1 MRLTCTCCG
10 AHGSIE
16 QFTADTDARRFMGM
30 LLQLPPQ
37 IAPLALR
44 YTALFR
50 PHKRGLTWDRA
61 CSVLG
66 ELGAMVMVGAVENY
80 GRSIPV
86 SPDAFANAMHSMLE
100 RREALKLPL
109 KGHGYLISILVANAP
124 GEAAIA
130 EQTLDEQKKRDSQ
143 ARHRET
149 ESSEARMARMR
160 AEHQKAE
167 ANRMRRL
174 GQL

>member
-1 MRLTCTCCG
+1 MRLTCTACG

-16 QFTADTDARRFMGM
+16 QFTADTDARRFMDM
-30 LLQLPPQ
+30 LLQLPTP
-37 IAPLALR
+37 IASQALR

-66 ELGAMVMVGAVENY
+66 ELAAMVKAGAVENY

-100 RREALKLPL
+100 GRGSLKLPL
-109 KGHGYLISILVANAP
+109 KGHGYLIAILVTNAP
-124 GEAAIA
+124 GDSAAS
-130 EQTLDEQKKRDSQ
+130 EQQLEEQKLIESRT
-143 ARHRET
+143 RHRQT
-149 ESSEARMARMR
+149 ESDTERMARMR
-160 AEHQKAE
+160 AEHQQAE
-167 ANRMRRL
+167 INRLRRL